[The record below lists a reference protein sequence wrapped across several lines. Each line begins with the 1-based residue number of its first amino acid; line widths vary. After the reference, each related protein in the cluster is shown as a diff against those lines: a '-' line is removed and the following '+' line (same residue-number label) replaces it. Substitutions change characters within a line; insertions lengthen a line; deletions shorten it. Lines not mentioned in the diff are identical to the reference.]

1 MDRAIDL
8 DDRLARQ
15 PLEPAKHDHDRPA
28 IEDGPF
34 PRMLSLERERSC
46 LSSHK
51 LQILADLGRFR
62 AIENTDLAQSRC
74 GGNSTRLQK
83 ELRDL
88 LVQNLVQ
95 RKTVWTGGHREKET
109 FWTLTQEGKRLLK
122 RHGELP
128 TRQALYAGFVKP
140 AELRHDAAIYP
151 MYQKEAERLK
161 KEGARIGRVVLDF
174 ELKKKVYSPLAKAKS
189 SSPSEYVK
197 RQAEIAQDHGLKVVN
212 GHIVLPDLRIEYE
225 TADGQAEHLDLELA
239 TSSYHGSH
247 ASEKAAAG
255 FRMYALSDTA
265 SRLSRVLD
273 ERGLLAEIFSL

>member
-1 MDRAIDL
+1 
-8 DDRLARQ
+8 
-15 PLEPAKHDHDRPA
+15 
-28 IEDGPF
+28 
-34 PRMLSLERERSC
+34 
-46 LSSHK
+46 
-51 LQILADLGRFR
+51 
-62 AIENTDLAQSRC
+62 
-74 GGNSTRLQK
+74 
-83 ELRDL
+83 
-88 LVQNLVQ
+88 
-95 RKTVWTGGHREKET
+95 
-109 FWTLTQEGKRLLK
+109 
-122 RHGELP
+122 
-128 TRQALYAGFVKP
+128 
-140 AELRHDAAIYP
+140 